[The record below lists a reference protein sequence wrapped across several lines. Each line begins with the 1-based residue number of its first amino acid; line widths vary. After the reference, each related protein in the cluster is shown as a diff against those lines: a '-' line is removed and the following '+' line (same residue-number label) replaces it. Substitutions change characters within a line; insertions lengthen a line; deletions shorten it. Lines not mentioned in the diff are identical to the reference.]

1 MLTNSVRIHAEE
13 LFTNFSKNLYRK
25 IKFYLKFFAAQKQHE
40 MRSCSMT
47 NLFAIFERHA
57 SFYVNWN
64 WKNCPHF
71 KIGPSVQSH
80 NFLQNLGM
88 FYPNPLL
95 PIIAKLI
102 PSSLA
107 RFTVCQNSKK
117 LYSRKWVS
125 ITSEW

>member
-1 MLTNSVRIHAEE
+1 MRFFNCTPKKWYFRRTFYFE
-13 LFTNFSKNLYRK
+13 LNIEQKS
-25 IKFYLKFFAAQKQHE
+25 KFYLKFFAAQKQHE
-40 MRSCSMT
+40 MRNCSIT

-64 WKNCPHF
+64 WKKCPYF

-80 NFLQNLGM
+80 NCLQNLGM
-88 FYPNPLL
+88 FYPKHLL

-125 ITSEW
+125 ITS